1 MVNYYYYYI
10 YVLLLSIISI
20 ILLVTNTSIL
30 AIESEYLSGVAQDT
44 DLNLRNLTDG
54 KELIDNEL
62 DFINLQSASYLVNEN
77 FLNVTFWTKSL
88 DKLTYIKILYGNV
101 TLEF

>member
-1 MVNYYYYYI
+1 MINH
-10 YVLLLSIISI
+10 
-20 ILLVTNTSIL
+20 TSIL
-30 AIESEYLSGVAQDT
+30 AIESEYLRGVAQDT

-88 DKLTYIKILYGNV
+88 DKLTSTNSLYGNV
-101 TLEF
+101 TYGILINSTDLPILEKMG